1 MCKTKIAFI
10 ALDGAIGSYDKLYSY
25 LIPDKLLS
33 SALPG
38 CRVSVPFGRS
48 DNKRIGMIFS
58 TESKDDISG
67 LKELISV
74 IDDYPVLNTELL
86 KFCIYMKNNLFCTY
100 FDAVNTVLPTGLKFR
115 LADYYSVN
123 SEFLCKSLLDDAEL
137 PVYSAIEEKG
147 ELSAGKL
154 KNISPDY
161 RDILLS
167 LTEKGAVIHTVI
179 PKRNTG
185 DLTSKYVSL
194 AENQSVSA
202 LKLTTR
208 QKDVISAVEVAGQ
221 VSIKELQYFTGV
233 SVSVIN
239 NLISK
244 GILETYDVLEFRMP
258 QRGTDNHKSSSIT
271 LNAEQEVAFS
281 GLRDRLFTEQGE
293 IALLYGVT
301 GSGKT
306 QVFLKLADETIN
318 SGRGVI
324 VMVPEIALTPQMINL
339 FSSRYGSRVAVFHS
353 AMSIG
358 QRMDEYRRIA
368 TGRASIAVGTR
379 SAVFAPF
386 NDLGLI
392 VIDEE
397 QEHTYKSE
405 KNPRF
410 NARDIAKLRIK
421 YHKGLLCLSSATPSL
436 ETFSAAKAGRYGFYK
451 LPHRFNDLSLPE
463 VRVVNMRDEL
473 QNGNSSNLSRMLV
486 FLIGEQ
492 LESGKQSIIL
502 LNRRGHN
509 TYVSCQECGYVAS
522 CKNCSISLTFHS
534 ANNRLMCHYCG
545 HSEPVYKKCPNCGSE
560 FLAFSGVGTQKIFEE
575 LSVLFPKARILR
587 LDADS
592 TMTRNSYSQN
602 LGDFADGKYDI
613 MVGTQMVAK
622 GLDFP
627 KVSLVGVIGADKA
640 LSGDDYRSFERTFDL
655 LTQVVGRAG
664 RADGKGIAVI
674 QTADTDNHIINL
686 AKEQDY
692 EAFYDEEIFD
702 RKIKVFP
709 PYCDLCLI
717 WAQAQNEYS
726 AKNCVFGLFDAIKN
740 LIAEKYSDERVII
753 LGPNPA
759 FVPRVG
765 GKYRYRMLIKCK
777 NSPRFR
783 EMISNAI
790 STCQNGDATIG
801 VDINP
806 VTII

>member
-1 MCKTKIAFI
+1 MCKTKVALI
-10 ALDGAIGSYDKLYSY
+10 ALDGAAGSYDRLYSY
-25 LIPDKLLS
+25 LIPDELLP

-58 TESKDDISG
+58 TESKADTSG

-74 IDDYPVLNTELL
+74 IDDYPVLNIELL
-86 KFCIYMKNNLFCTY
+86 KLCIYMKNNLFCTY

-123 SEFLCKSLLDDAEL
+123 SEFLCKSLLDDKEL

-147 ELSAGKL
+147 ELSAEKL

-179 PKRNTG
+179 PKRNMG

-194 AENQSVSA
+194 ADNHSISA
-202 LKLTTR
+202 LKLTPR

-258 QRGTDNHKSSSIT
+258 QRETGNHKSSSII
-271 LNAEQEVAFS
+271 LNAEQEVAFN
-281 GLRDRLFTEQGE
+281 GLRDSLLTEQGE

-306 QVFLKLADETIN
+306 QVFLKLTDETIK

-339 FSSRYGSRVAVFHS
+339 FSSRYGNRVAVFHS

-386 NDLGLI
+386 KNLGLI

-473 QNGNSSNLSRMLV
+473 QDGNSSNLSRMLV
-486 FLIGEQ
+486 SLIGEQ

-560 FLAFSGVGTQKIFEE
+560 FLVFSGVGTQKIFEE

-592 TMTRNSYSQN
+592 TMTRNSYSKN

-664 RADGKGIAVI
+664 RADGRGIAVI
-674 QTADTDNHIINL
+674 QTSDTDNHIINL

-692 EAFYDEEIFD
+692 EAFYNEEIFD
-702 RKIKVFP
+702 RKIKIFP

-777 NSPRFR
+777 NSSRFR

-790 STCQNGDATIG
+790 SACQNSDATIG
-801 VDINP
+801 VDMNP